1 MLACPLA
8 DYLVCVP
15 RSTGRIDVVVIGA
28 GSCGTL
34 TGVARKLKEKVPGVK
49 VRARDLPPSL
59 LSLHLPP
66 PPLDFFFLL
75 VLLIFFSSSSFLKVV
90 AVDPMGSILGRP
102 EEINETTCTGYAVEG
117 IGKKFI
123 PTSLDFSVVDEWI
136 KMSDKDSF
144 VMARRL
150 IREEGMLCGK

>member
-1 MLACPLA
+1 
-8 DYLVCVP
+8 
-15 RSTGRIDVVVIGA
+15 
-28 GSCGTL
+28 
-34 TGVARKLKEKVPGVK
+34 
-49 VRARDLPPSL
+49 
-59 LSLHLPP
+59 
-66 PPLDFFFLL
+66 
-75 VLLIFFSSSSFLKVV
+75 
-90 AVDPMGSILGRP
+90 MGSILGRP

-144 VMARRL
+144 VMARRM

>member
-1 MLACPLA
+1 MVLSLGWQGSSRRKC
-8 DYLVCVP
+8 LVSRCVP
-15 RSTGRIDVVVIGA
+15 QRGSTPF
-28 GSCGTL
+28 S
-34 TGVARKLKEKVPGVK
+34 
-49 VRARDLPPSL
+49 SL
-59 LSLHLPP
+59 LSSFSSSSSY
-66 PPLDFFFLL
+66 FFFLVLL
-75 VLLIFFSSSSFLKVV
+75 VLLIVSSSSSFLKVV

-117 IGKKFI
+117 IGKTFI

-144 VMARRL
+144 VMARRM